1 MQSTFGKAVEREE
14 GSTGGKRP
22 SSLTDMSGLK
32 IMPAVNIISE
42 KVIISSTRSEEGKL
56 LLKYF
61 SRMTARIHENC
72 MAPLL
77 RAVRLRIAKPNL
89 LTEIK

>member
-1 MQSTFGKAVEREE
+1 MQSTFGKAGGERAE
-14 GSTGGKRP
+14 GSTGGMRP
-22 SSLTDMSGLK
+22 SSLTDMSGVK
-32 IMPAVNIISE
+32 MVPVTIISG

-72 MAPLL
+72 TAPLL

-89 LTEIK
+89 LTAIK

>member
-1 MQSTFGKAVEREE
+1 M
-14 GSTGGKRP
+14 
-22 SSLTDMSGLK
+22 TDMSGVK
-32 IMPAVNIISE
+32 MVPVTIISG

-61 SRMTARIHENC
+61 SRMTAHIHENST
-72 MAPLL
+72 APLL

>member
-1 MQSTFGKAVEREE
+1 MVPVT
-14 GSTGGKRP
+14 
-22 SSLTDMSGLK
+22 
-32 IMPAVNIISE
+32 IISG

-61 SRMTARIHENC
+61 SRMTGLIHESC
-72 MAPLL
+72 TAPLL